1 MRQAKKL
8 PLLDDARVA
17 AAILVAAIHT
27 SPLASVSADAD
38 FWLTRVLARL
48 AVPFFFLI
56 TGYFLGKDHWRGAG
70 AFCKKMALLY
80 LGAVLLYLPLN
91 IYNGGFPL
99 GMTLTKLF
107 IDGTFYHL
115 WYFPAV
121 ILGVT
126 LVSLLRRLGNKV
138 AFAAAGLLYL
148 VGLGGDSYYGFF
160 AKVPWLKAF
169 YDGWFSISGYTRG
182 GLFFAPLFL
191 LLGAAAVRLRRRVAL
206 PAFLLVFV
214 GMTAEAFWLHQ
225 SGVQHHDSMYLLLP
239 LCAVL
244 LFSLLFG
251 GNAGRNTPAR
261 SFALWFYLL
270 HPWGIVLVR
279 GLAKVVRLQA
289 ILLENSVIYFL
300 MVLLLGT
307 LLSVVAMRLVPPKA
321 APTARAWREIDLA
334 ALRANAL
341 LLQRAAGRR
350 CRLMAVVK
358 ADAYGH
364 GAGKV
369 AKALQKQGVRA
380 FAVASLA
387 EGIRLRCA
395 GIWGSILI
403 LGYTAPAQANA
414 LRFWRLTQT
423 ITDAGYAKALS
434 EAGPTVRVHL
444 ALDTGMHRLG
454 ILAEEHDTIRKVARL
469 PHLHLCGTFS
479 HLCVSDQLTPASTA
493 YTARQMTLFYDTI
506 SWMRSAGLPPGKVHI
521 QASYG
526 AFNLPPQPCDY
537 LRAGIALYGVYSD
550 AAPVQRRLPLQP
562 VLTLR
567 ARVAAVRTL
576 HAGESAGYGLMFTA
590 QRETQLLTVAIGYA
604 DGLPRGYAALGGCV
618 LLHGKRLPVVGLV
631 CMDQLLVDATDASP
645 VQSGDIVTVFGKEG
659 GEELPA
665 QQVAAQ
671 CGMITNELLAGLGSR
686 LGLVYRG

>member
-279 GLAKVVRLQA
+279 GIAKGVRLQA
-289 ILLENSVIYFL
+289 VLLENSVIYFL

-395 GIWGSILI
+395 GVWGSVLI

-454 ILAEEHDTIRKVARL
+454 IPAEEHDTIRKVARL

-506 SWMRSAGLPPGKVHI
+506 SWMRSAGLAPGKVHI

-550 AAPVQRRLPLQP
+550 AAPVQRRLALQP

>member
-8 PLLDDARVA
+8 PLLDDARVV

-91 IYNGGFPL
+91 IYNGGL
-99 GMTLTKLF
+99 TMSTVLTKLF

-121 ILGVT
+121 ILGVA
-126 LVSLLRRLGNKV
+126 LVSLLRRLGNKA
-138 AFAAAGLLYL
+138 AFVAAGLLYL

-160 AKVPWLKAF
+160 AKVPVLKTF

-191 LLGAAAVRLRRRVAL
+191 LLGAAAVRLHRRVVL

-225 SGVQHHDSMYLLLP
+225 SGVRRHDSMYLLLP
-239 LCAVL
+239 LCAFL
-244 LFSLLFG
+244 LFSLLLG

-279 GLAKVVRLQA
+279 GIAKVVRLQA

-334 ALRANAL
+334 ALSANAA
-341 LLQRAAGRR
+341 LLQRAAGKR

-364 GAGKV
+364 GAAKM

-395 GIWGSILI
+395 GVWGNILI

-414 LRFWRLTQT
+414 LRFWHLTQT

-454 ILAEEHDTIRKVARL
+454 IPAEDHDTIRKIYRL

-479 HLCVSDQLTPASTA
+479 HLCVSDQLTAASTA

-506 SWMRSAGLPPGKVHI
+506 SWMRSAGLAPGKVHI

-631 CMDQLLVDATDASP
+631 CMDQLLVDATGAGP